1 MQWLNR
7 IPMQFYQIF
16 LYLLNLV
23 SIYTSKVW
31 VFKESFNG
39 SFIMQKLKAV
49 SSCKQKR
56 FLKK

>member
-23 SIYTSKVW
+23 SIYTRKVW
-31 VFKESFNG
+31 EKVIVLFEFSF
-39 SFIMQKLKAV
+39 FD
-49 SSCKQKR
+49 
-56 FLKK
+56 

>member
-23 SIYTSKVW
+23 SIYTRKVW
-31 VFKESFNG
+31 VINNKRGKNYLSPFFIFK
-39 SFIMQKLKAV
+39 
-49 SSCKQKR
+49 SSDR
-56 FLKK
+56 F

>member
-23 SIYTSKVW
+23 SIYTRKVW
-31 VFKESFNG
+31 DKNLGLFYN
-39 SFIMQKLKAV
+39 L
-49 SSCKQKR
+49 
-56 FLKK
+56 